1 MSTPEPSIAFPSL
14 TPIHSGPKLENSLA
28 YMGSLVSFLAENP
41 QTGGRF
47 SLMWGIARRGNE
59 PPPHLHAREH
69 EIYFMLEGE
78 VEFFCE
84 GEEKS
89 FVARAGEMMFLPQG
103 KAHAT
108 YFRSEQFRAIAI
120 AIAAGSEPTTLDT
133 YFQQMAIGPATKL
146 DVPDDAST
154 YREMGAG
161 DIQKAVEIAASHGI
175 TFLSPEETASR
186 LPIYPGFGANPHKS
200 DLP

>member
-1 MSTPEPSIAFPSL
+1 MPNEEISAALASI
-14 TPIHSGPKLENSLA
+14 TPIHSGPTLSNSLA

-47 SLMWGIARRGNE
+47 SIMWGIARRGNE
-59 PPPHLHAREH
+59 PPPHVHAREH

-89 FVARAGEMMFLPQG
+89 TLARAGEIMFLPQG

-108 YFRSEQFRAIAI
+108 YFRSEQFRAIAL
-120 AIAAGSEPTTLDT
+120 AIAAGSEPTTLDA
-133 YFQQMAIGPATKL
+133 YFRQMAFGPATKL

-161 DIQKAVEIAASHGI
+161 DIQKAIEIATAHGI
-175 TFLSPEETASR
+175 TFLSPEDTALR
-186 LPIYPGFGANPHKS
+186 LPNYPGFGADPHRG
-200 DLP
+200 